1 MVTKTPDLR
10 AGQPGHS
17 ALASDALSLRAGG
30 GKVRCCTQKE
40 GGRKPE
46 CRLPHTATSEP
57 EKKSSSKSIVT
68 RASLP
73 QRTRR
78 GQIMHI
84 VLVLNNVDTC

>member
-1 MVTKTPDLR
+1 MTKPPESR

-30 GKVRCCTQKE
+30 GKVRCCTQEE

-46 CRLPHTATSEP
+46 GRLPHTATSEP
-57 EKKSSSKSIVT
+57 EKSSSKSIVT

-78 GQIMHI
+78 GQVMHI
-84 VLVLNNVDTC
+84 VLVLDNVDTC